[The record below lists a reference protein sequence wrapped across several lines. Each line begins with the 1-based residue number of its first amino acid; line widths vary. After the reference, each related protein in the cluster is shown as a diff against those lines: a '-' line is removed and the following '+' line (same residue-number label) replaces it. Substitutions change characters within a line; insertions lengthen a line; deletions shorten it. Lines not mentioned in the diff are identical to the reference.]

1 MNSSS
6 LSVVRTLKPVVVIFL
21 WAVIFLSIG
30 VIIQFGLLARPTM
43 AWLSRELLLPDLWLH
58 IIAFAC
64 LAMPAFVLFRPMIK
78 AALVV
83 FVMGAGLELA
93 QWVMR
98 LGEVSLI
105 DLAANATGIGLAAL
119 LILLLKR
126 CDLSILRPLL
136 GESS

>member
-1 MNSSS
+1 
-6 LSVVRTLKPVVVIFL
+6 
-21 WAVIFLSIG
+21 
-30 VIIQFGLLARPTM
+30 
-43 AWLSRELLLPDLWLH
+43 
-58 IIAFAC
+58 
-64 LAMPAFVLFRPMIK
+64 MIK

-83 FVMGAGLELA
+83 FVLGAGLELA

-136 GESS
+136 DESS